1 LLRSSTPG
9 KAEKAGTWV
18 GSSREGGRTPG
29 ADVWQTAQNWLER
42 DWTAVIKAQPA
53 DDGPEQAIQ
62 KPVTLANL
70 RLWLGGDLITTPVQV
85 ENIETATVL
94 ELMRI
99 LDYPDAFVPLVA
111 RAEPPFRLADKT
123 RLAEEL
129 ARRSIA
135 ETLNKLGIRLSN
147 WRRRAG

>member
-1 LLRSSTPG
+1 L
-9 KAEKAGTWV
+9 
-18 GSSREGGRTPG
+18 SRRPG
-29 ADVWQTAQNWLER
+29 ADVRQTAQNWLER
-42 DWTAVIKAQPA
+42 DWNAVIKAQPGH
-53 DDGPEQAIQ
+53 DGPEQAIQ

-70 RLWLGGDLITTPVQV
+70 SLWLGGDLITTPVQV

-99 LDYPDAFVPLVA
+99 LDYPDPFVPLVA

-135 ETLNKLGIRLSN
+135 ETLNRLGIR
-147 WRRRAG
+147 